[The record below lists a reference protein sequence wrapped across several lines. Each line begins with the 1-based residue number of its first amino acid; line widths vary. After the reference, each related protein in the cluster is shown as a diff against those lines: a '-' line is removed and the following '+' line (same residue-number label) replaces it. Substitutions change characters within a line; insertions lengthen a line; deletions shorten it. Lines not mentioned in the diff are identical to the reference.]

1 MRSII
6 VRLTNKLRIK
16 TMFKTKATVNVK
28 GNDGK
33 VKSSQE
39 YEKAVFHGTHVDAD
53 GNVQIQPLPGKT
65 LDETMAELL
74 TQALAYA
81 QTRTKEGKGNPVVE
95 LLERYTYADDLD
107 VRSKIRASLVAASEG
122 PDKAIDKMVKDFM
135 AGRLAVGKPV
145 TEEFARKRVM
155 LMMGE
160 DSEGV
165 AA

>member
-1 MRSII
+1 
-6 VRLTNKLRIK
+6 
-16 TMFKTKATVNVK
+16 MFKTKATVNVK

-33 VKSSQE
+33 IKATQE
-39 YEKAVFHGTHVDAD
+39 YEKAVFHGTHLDTD

-81 QTRTKEGKGNPVVE
+81 QTRTKDGKGNPVVE

-122 PDKAIDKMVKDFM
+122 PDKAIDKMVKDFI

-145 TEEFARKRVM
+145 TEEVARKRV
-155 LMMGE
+155 LAMMG
-160 DSEGV
+160 DDADGAV
-165 AA
+165 A